1 MKKLYY
7 LILLSIFLFVGCQRR
22 ETNTKPEPAN
32 DITGV
37 VLDSEDPIDQDDLV
51 YRDYGFALEL
61 PENTTL
67 SIARLDLNLRK
78 ENTAIIYV
86 INLESKEI
94 FKLSDYQPGHDIT
107 YTTSSGGIYQVI
119 AMISTGEI
127 IDLTPDVL
135 AETSITGETSGGFL
149 PLQ

>member
-7 LILLSIFLFVGCQRR
+7 LILLSTFLFVGCQHS
-22 ETNTKPEPAN
+22 ETNTKPGPAD

-37 VLDSEDPIDQDDLV
+37 VLNRKAPIDQDDLV
-51 YRDYGFALEL
+51 YRDYGFALKL
-61 PENTTL
+61 SENATL
-67 SIARLDLNLRK
+67 SIARLDLNLK
-78 ENTAIIYV
+78 EENTAIIYV

-94 FKLSDYQPGHDIT
+94 IKLCDYQPGQDIT
-107 YTTSSGGIYQVI
+107 YTTSSDGIYQMI

-135 AETSITGETSGGFL
+135 VETSITGETSGGFL

>member
-7 LILLSIFLFVGCQRR
+7 LILLSTFLFVGCQRS
-22 ETNTKPEPAN
+22 ETNTKPGPADN
-32 DITGV
+32 ITGV
-37 VLDSEDPIDQDDLV
+37 VLDREDPIDQDDLV
-51 YRDYGFALEL
+51 YRDYGSALEL
-61 PENTTL
+61 SENTTL
-67 SIARLDLNLRK
+67 SIACLDLNLK
-78 ENTAIIYV
+78 EESTAIIYA

-94 FKLSDYQPGHDIT
+94 IKLYDYQPGQDIT
-107 YTTSSGGIYQVI
+107 YTTSSDGIYQMI

-135 AETSITGETSGGFL
+135 VETSITGETSGGFL